1 MYFGKKKLCKSCS
14 ALFKSFHL
22 FVERFIVSV
31 TINEGEFSDSH
42 PPHQR
47 WHRWGRRRQR
57 RSCLRCS
64 WRRRAGCPPPCP
76 STRASRTPQ
85 GSYGTCGTRVRD
97 WICVYFVSE
106 CLLCVLKSCYFFI
119 ERFSYAPLHT
129 ASMGDVFIQRE
140 WWLRLGFNP
149 LPRIFYSVQHIRF
162 CQNVIFINLLSVYS
176 LLFWV
181 D

>member
-22 FVERFIVSV
+22 FNGRGAFHCFRH
-31 TINEGEFSDSH
+31 NKPEGIFWFSSSSS
-42 PPHQR
+42 PHQR

-85 GSYGTCGTRVRD
+85 GSCGPCGTKV
-97 WICVYFVSE
+97 CVYFVFG
-106 CLLCVLKSCYFFI
+106 CLFCVLKSCSFFI
-119 ERFSYAPLHT
+119 EQFTYAPLHT

-162 CQNVIFINLLSVYS
+162 CKNIIFI
-176 LLFWV
+176 LFV
-181 D
+181 RIFYPE